1 VGLFDIFK
9 TKQKDIELDNKESK
23 FTTQIVK
30 TDNVSK
36 SLSEIAKKYNLA
48 LSSIDFNIL
57 NVETYIR
64 LHKDDDFV
72 LMDDETENLI
82 IKEKLL
88 LNEDFEIKQSY
99 EIRVQKFIFLD
110 DFELIGKFQANKS
123 LTRATFVVS
132 PNSLLNYSRKLESQ
146 ILDELYKKKLKS
158 QMIIQFKPF
167 EEKLLDD
174 IKNLITKIRVV
185 GMIEDDF
192 SVTLCEAI
200 TPIEPVKMEIIEH
213 YKVLA
218 KEDEFVKELIYPI
231 KKDDVIIEII
241 KPQEGKN
248 GRNCRGEYIKVS
260 ELKESKIPE
269 FKINGN
275 EAIKKEDTESIK
287 YISNKNGYVYL
298 KGNVIFVKDELEVNQ
313 ISLKTGNVKGAQ
325 ESDVKLE
332 VNESDVMKEAIR
344 DGMVVETTELLVK
357 GNIGNN
363 TRIKAKKL
371 VIEGQTHRNS
381 KIVAIDVDINI
392 HRGLLKGKEV
402 LIHRLEGGRVEA
414 EKVHILQAIGGEVIA
429 KEIKID
435 LLGSHIT
442 LISSDL
448 IEIQTLKGSENKFII
463 DESQVEHKTEYIQKQ
478 EKTIKEL
485 EIKFRQYKEKYDI
498 NKQIILRNKFSINE
512 LKEKINKYKQNNLP
526 IKPVW
531 LQKLKKYNDFVKQTK
546 KIEDSLKEI
555 KEKIESIKNELDKM
569 QNSIFLAKVISH
581 SGFSEFNRIE
591 FHLIEPFLTITYDT
605 KETDRDIE
613 VFMLKDFGEMDY
625 KIVGSKD
632 DSSS

>member
-260 ELKESKIPE
+260 ELKESKVPE

-313 ISLKTGNVKGAQ
+313 ISLKTGNVKGA
-325 ESDVKLE
+325 EDSDVKLE

>member
-1 VGLFDIFK
+1 MGLFDIFK
-9 TKQKDIELDNKESK
+9 TKQKDIESDNKEAK

-48 LSSIDFNIL
+48 LSSIDFDIL

-64 LHKDDDFV
+64 LHKNDDFV

-99 EIRVQKFIFLD
+99 EIRVQKFKFSD

-132 PNSLLNYSRKLESQ
+132 PNSLLNYSNKLESQ

-192 SVTLCEAI
+192 PITLCEAI
-200 TPIEPVKMEIIEH
+200 TPIEPIKMEVIEH
-213 YKVLA
+213 YKALA

-313 ISLKTGNVKGAQ
+313 ISLKTGNVKGAL

-332 VNESDVMKEAIR
+332 INESDVMKDAIR
-344 DGMVVETTELLVK
+344 DGMIVETTDLLVK
-357 GNIGNN
+357 GNVGNN
-363 TRIKAKKL
+363 SKIKAKKL

-381 KIVAIDVDINI
+381 KIAAIKSDINI

-414 EKVHILQAIGGEVIA
+414 EKVHIKQAISGKVIA
-429 KEIKID
+429 KEITVE

-442 LISSDL
+442 LIASDL

-463 DESQVEHKTEYIQKQ
+463 DESQVEHKAEYVVKQ
-478 EKTIKEL
+478 EETIKEL
-485 EIKFRQYKEKYDI
+485 ERKFRQYKEKYDI

-512 LKEKINKYKQNNLP
+512 LKEKINEYKQNNLP
-526 IKPVW
+526 IKSVW

-546 KIEDSLKEI
+546 KIEDTLKEI
-555 KEKIESIKNELDKM
+555 KEKMEFIKNELNQL
-569 QNSIFLAKVISH
+569 QNSTFLAKVISH
-581 SGFSEFNRIE
+581 SGFPEFNRVE
-591 FHLIEPFLTITYDT
+591 FHLIEPPMKITYDT

-613 VFMLKDFGEMDY
+613 VFMLKDSGEMDY

>member
-231 KKDDVIIEII
+231 KKDNVIIEII